1 MTAWSEF
8 IYRSHPTFTSFPTSY
23 LSPLFLSFEY
33 IFEDKNMASPG
44 VGPPLPGQQPTPAQ
58 IQAMQKQLAIDA
70 EKNGMTVPQFIEF
83 LKKKQQEAQMAQQQ
97 GGQQQ
102 QGQPQPINPGPPNPA
117 ALAVAKFL
125 KSQDLKERT
134 CLLNQQRKPMFKG
147 QLVISSLLST
157 QPLPK
162 PLYSETS
169 SSSTSKPSL
178 CESSVKESPSPR
190 DHRPSFLRKY
200 L

>member
-1 MTAWSEF
+1 LNL
-8 IYRSHPTFTSFPTSY
+8 FTEASLPPCIHVFSY
-23 LSPLFLSFEY
+23 PISALLFLSFKFVLAEY
-33 IFEDKNMASPG
+33 KMASPG
-44 VGPPLPGQQPTPAQ
+44 VRPPLPGQQPTHAQ
-58 IQAMQKQLAIDA
+58 IQAMQRQLAIDA

-83 LKKKQQEAQMAQQQ
+83 LKKKQQEAQIAQQQ
-97 GGQQQ
+97 GGRQQ

-147 QLVISSLLST
+147 QSALSSPLSA
-157 QPLPK
+157 QPIPNS
-162 PLYSETS
+162 LYSETS

-178 CESSVKESPSPR
+178 CQSSVKESPST
-190 DHRPSFLRKY
+190 
-200 L
+200 